1 MLGGLVPPCPR
12 TGRLLDL
19 TARAS
24 LFALVLIVLTCRCG
38 NEPIK
43 ALACSISLYNS
54 FINAWFVLSL
64 VLKKSLTLSNVA
76 LILATFLLSDC
87 SLSIFRYSA

>member
-1 MLGGLVPPCPR
+1 MNYWWCISISSIARGLVPPCPR

-19 TARAS
+19 QTRAS

-64 VLKKSLTLSNVA
+64 VLKSH
-76 LILATFLLSDC
+76 
-87 SLSIFRYSA
+87 